1 MLNRHSVLFR
11 QTNPRRM
18 LVCDLIIVHG
28 LLLIENVLT
37 DAQQLIQLNFGLG
50 SHVIH
55 FYNAG

>member
-1 MLNRHSVLFR
+1 MLFR